1 MRLPGLES
9 RTKAPFEMV
18 IIHRLAEVT
27 NDSILQST
35 PPDGLVRVCGKE
47 DRRNHVPCSDE
58 MSVELKT
65 RHSRHLNVGD
75 QARRCTEERRCQE
88 IGCRGERFDRVAQ
101 RPNEFSHG
109 FSKGLIIL
117 DDRYQ
122 WMLRHRGFLGAAY
135 RRPIAPAVNCSMSA
149 KVGNKAMPA
158 LVSDGLDVWPF
169 A

>member
-1 MRLPGLES
+1 
-9 RTKAPFEMV
+9 MV
-18 IIHRLAEVT
+18 VIHRFGEVT
-27 NDSILQST
+27 NDAIVQG
-35 PPDGLVRVCGKE
+35 PFADGLIRVCGNE
-47 DRRNHVPCSDE
+47 DCRNFIARLHE
-58 MSVELKT
+58 MSVELNAS
-65 RHSRHLNVGD
+65 HSGHLNVGD
-75 QARRCTEERRCQE
+75 QAAGFGKEGRGQE

-101 RPNEFSHG
+101 GPYEFSHG

-117 DDRYQ
+117 HNRYQ

-158 LVSDGLDVWPF
+158 LLSDGLGVWLF